1 MYRMTL
7 DEPQQHCSNQRS
19 LNSTAEQKVA
29 AANWYR
35 HSLCVCVYLFVF
47 HNVCESLAKMRIVA
61 EVQDKAKVEN
71 SEALPRSSS
80 KRNLKTFNRIFVFN
94 LFLYLSICI
103 VVFSHQKMSV
113 FYQCATAS
121 VGWCSCASS
130 PSHFCASFEIR
141 MPILFRFMCALLWYK
156 TKLFE
161 LNETKFYLR
170 FSEIKSL
177 YAHIYLGFS
186 ILLAIA
192 M

>member
-130 PSHFCASFEIR
+130 PSSFEIR
-141 MPILFRFMCALLWYK
+141 MPILFYSVLCVLCFGMRQNFLNW
-156 TKLFE
+156 TKQ
-161 LNETKFYLR
+161 N
-170 FSEIKSL
+170 
-177 YAHIYLGFS
+177 S
-186 ILLAIA
+186 ICDFPK
-192 M
+192 